1 MKECGS
7 KGLFY
12 GEISNCVFD
21 LFNKYM
27 TIPIFHML
35 LGQFWKVLFFSKLL
49 YLNQQE
55 KEKETLDP
63 PCSHKHADS
72 TTWTNSFR

>member
-1 MKECGS
+1 MKQCGP

-12 GEISNCVFD
+12 GEISNYGFN

-27 TIPIFHML
+27 TIPIFHLL

-49 YLNQQE
+49 YLNQQAI
-55 KEKETLDP
+55 EKETLDP

-72 TTWTNSFR
+72 TTWTNSFC

>member
-1 MKECGS
+1 MKQCGP

-12 GEISNCVFD
+12 GKISNYSFN
-21 LFNKYM
+21 LFNKHM
-27 TIPIFHML
+27 PIPIFHML

-55 KEKETLDP
+55 TEKKTLDP
-63 PCSHKHADS
+63 PCSHKPADS
-72 TTWTNSFR
+72 TTWTNSFC